1 MKILSLHSYTQSRP
15 SFQQKIKRLQ
25 LHLSSAFPGAE
36 FCFPTGPIQL
46 RPSQKI
52 PLLRAHHHDADA
64 SSSAEVP
71 KGFQDR
77 PDPDDIDAFAWF
89 ALHGSCD
96 PPIGFVQ
103 SLDALADV
111 LRASGP
117 FDGVLG
123 FSQGALL
130 AVMVASLLEGSTR
143 RAAFARAR
151 ERSAEAFP
159 FPESFKNLKH
169 PPLKFGI
176 TYGTLMGV
184 GKKYAAFYGK
194 PRIETPFIQF
204 SGLWDPVVGMEMA
217 QAVQNARIGG
227 SKSVTVFHP
236 GAHIVCTG
244 VKYLDAVVDF
254 IKGLEC
260 ESVSQ
265 ETELRQA
272 LELQCSLVTG
282 RLPPTKELSS
292 DDSTESL
299 SDESQDMSE
308 HVKNKVRS
316 KRPMGGTASFKCF
329 HRARVPPHLRDVNYK
344 AARKLYGQED
354 ELPPSPGTGLSSPDE
369 ERERLAYFRTPHDAT
384 IVNID

>member
-1 MKILSLHSYTQSRP
+1 MKILALHGYTQSGP
-15 SFQQKIKRLQ
+15 GFQRKIKRLQ
-25 LHLSSAFPGAE
+25 LHLSNVYPGAE

-46 RPSQKI
+46 RPSEKI
-52 PLLRAHHHDADA
+52 PLLGAQHHDADA
-64 SSSAEVP
+64 GSSAGAP
-71 KGFQDR
+71 KGLHDR

-89 ALHGSCD
+89 ALHGHCD
-96 PPIGFVQ
+96 PPIGYLQ

-111 LRASGP
+111 LRVSGP
-117 FDGVLG
+117 FDGILG

-143 RAAFARAR
+143 RAAFARAG
-151 ERSAEAFP
+151 ERSAEALP

-176 TYGTLMGV
+176 TYGALMGV

-194 PRIETPFIQF
+194 PRIQTPFVQF
-204 SGLWDPVVGMEMA
+204 SGRWDPVVGVEMA

-260 ESVSQ
+260 ESASQ
-265 ETELRQA
+265 EAELRQA
-272 LELQCSLVTG
+272 LELQYTLVTG
-282 RLPPTKELSS
+282 RLPPTKELCS
-292 DDSTESL
+292 DDSTQSL
-299 SDESQDMSE
+299 SDESERMSE
-308 HVKNKVRS
+308 HVRPNKFVSKNPV
-316 KRPMGGTASFKCF
+316 GGTACFKCI
-329 HRARVPPHLRDVNYK
+329 HRARVPPHLHDVGHRATRKFY
-344 AARKLYGQED
+344 ARED
-354 ELPPSPGTGLSSPDE
+354 DFPSSPGTDLSSTDE
-369 ERERLAYFRTPHDAT
+369 ERELL
-384 IVNID
+384 V